1 MIVGRAASRCGA
13 AVRRLPGLARE
24 HRLFSVL
31 FVLGLLGR
39 ILTMT
44 AYWPSLFYI
53 DSLGYLTNRFTLN
66 PTAPDPI
73 GYPII
78 LRALLDLHELSLVV
92 GIQHLLGLAMA
103 VCVYALLLRKG
114 APRWLGAL
122 AAAPVLLDAYEWQIE
137 QNILSDSVFLAMLT
151 IALTLL
157 AWNRRPSWKTIVAV
171 GLVLGCACV
180 VRSIGEIVILPVVV
194 YLLIVAGPRARR
206 RLASAGLLAL
216 VFVLPILANL
226 GYTDS
231 YTDGNVSTVESS
243 QNLLYGR
250 LATVADCAA
259 MPSDLRVLCP
269 SGSLAYRQSLGPD
282 YYAHD
287 SGSPVNKIG
296 TGEENA
302 FDDWVLEHQPLAV
315 AQAVGGDFV
324 ELFISPHSQFTGAT
338 PVSRWQFQTAFPV
351 WSANPKADTNATDI
365 ALAGGSGSGHLD
377 VGLAQGLR
385 DYQLDGGYTPP
396 WYYAVAFLAALGGL
410 FGATRRARGSHGKG
424 SHGKRLRGIG
434 SRGNGLRAQIL
445 LWAGTG
451 TALLL
456 GADLFEFSWR
466 YQLPALVLLPLG
478 GAFGVMN
485 LFNLGRDPRPLLA
498 EYPDAV
504 DAEAARDFHERHGD
518 NPFQAASVV
527 VVIAAYNEADGIGA
541 VLEKLPAECRGLS
554 VAPLVVV
561 DGATDETARVALAH
575 GAPTCIAPRNRGQ
588 GAALRL
594 GYQLAY
600 ASGAQYIVTTD
611 ADGQYDTAELPR
623 LLEPILS
630 GEADFVTGSR
640 ILGGNESGDR
650 VRQAGCRF
658 FAAVVSLLM
667 HRRVTDTSFGLR
679 AMHAKA
685 AVSVNL
691 QQPQY
696 QSSELL
702 ISIMAQGFRVA
713 EVPMTIAARGA
724 GRTKKGNNLVY
735 GLRYARVVLGTWRRE
750 RRSAKTQRSKSTN
763 LAMNTTP

>member
-1 MIVGRAASRCGA
+1 MIVGRAAGRCAG
-13 AVRRLPGLARE
+13 AVRRLPGLVRE

-31 FVLGLLGR
+31 FALGLLGR

-44 AYWPSLFYI
+44 AYWPALFYI

-78 LRALLDLHELSLVV
+78 LRGLLDLHELSLVV
-92 GIQHLLGLAMA
+92 GVQHLLGLAMA

-137 QNILSDSVFLAMLT
+137 QNILSDSVFLAMIT

-157 AWNRRPSWKTIVAV
+157 AWHRRPSWKRIVAV

-180 VRSIGEIVILPVVV
+180 VRSVGEIVILPVVV
-194 YLLIVAGPRARR
+194 YLLIVAGPSARR

-216 VFVLPILANL
+216 MFALPILANT

-231 YTDGNVSTVESS
+231 YTDGNLSGVESS

-250 LATVADCAA
+250 LATVADCSA

-269 SGSLAYRQSLGPD
+269 GGSLAYRQSLGPD

-287 SGSPVNKIG
+287 GGSPVNKIG
-296 TGEENA
+296 TAQENA

-324 ELFISPHSQFTGAT
+324 ELFIAPHTQFTGAT
-338 PVSRWQFQTAFPV
+338 SVSRWQFQTAFPV
-351 WSANPKADTNATDI
+351 WSPNPKADTNATDI

-396 WYYAVAFLAALGGL
+396 WYYAIAFLAALGGL
-410 FGATRRARGSHGKG
+410 FGLTRRARGA
-424 SHGKRLRGIG
+424 
-434 SRGNGLRAQIL
+434 RGNGLRAQIL

-456 GADLFEFSWR
+456 GADIFEFSWR

-485 LFNLGRDPRPLLA
+485 LFTLSRDPRPLLA

-504 DAEAARDFHERHGD
+504 DAEAVRDFHERHGQD
-518 NPFQAASVV
+518 NALRAAPVV

-541 VLEKLPAECRGLS
+541 VLDRLPAECHGLP
-554 VAPLVVV
+554 VVPLVVV
-561 DGATDETARVALAH
+561 DGATDETARVALEH

-600 ASGAQYIVTTD
+600 ASGAQYVVTTD

-640 ILGGNESGDR
+640 ILGSNESGDR

-658 FAAVVSLLM
+658 FAALVSILM

-679 AMHAKA
+679 AMQAKA

-702 ISIMAQGFRVA
+702 ISVMAQGFRVA

-750 RRSAKTQRSKSTN
+750 RRAAKTHRSKSTN